1 MTLKTIINRVRA
13 NTHDKDNLEYEDT
26 TVIDYIND
34 GIRFVRRTIMAI
46 DPLQLVESPITGTLT
61 PGQNTITPVNSKKM
75 SAILE
80 VRVDGVN
87 LKKDTPWLI
96 DNLAATGSPKSYYVT
111 GFGTINIWPVP
122 TQKCEYTI
130 LAVPDMKILSEAD
143 DEFPMMNDLAD
154 FVVEYASIRSSLT
167 NEFDVSQENAIMGS
181 IVSQIEDMVRRYN
194 TDSIQL
200 SGYWESGEGLTCD
213 YGRSYR

>member
-1 MTLKTIINRVRA
+1 MKKKILYAFSSILLLSSSLTSCGDKSVVNGVKLS
-13 NTHDKDNLEYEDT
+13 NTKPTYQVEDHT
-26 TVIDYIND
+26 NNYIDDTYKNYYQILVYSYFDSNNDGIGDLNGLTQKLDYIND

-96 DNLAATGSPKSYYVT
+96 DNDIV
-111 GFGTINIWPVP
+111 NI
-122 TQKCEYTI
+122 
-130 LAVPDMKILSEAD
+130 
-143 DEFPMMNDLAD
+143 
-154 FVVEYASIRSSLT
+154 
-167 NEFDVSQENAIMGS
+167 G
-181 IVSQIEDMVRRYN
+181 
-194 TDSIQL
+194 
-200 SGYWESGEGLTCD
+200 
-213 YGRSYR
+213 

>member
-1 MTLKTIINRVRA
+1 
-13 NTHDKDNLEYEDT
+13 
-26 TVIDYIND
+26 
-34 GIRFVRRTIMAI
+34 
-46 DPLQLVESPITGTLT
+46 
-61 PGQNTITPVNSKKM
+61 
-75 SAILE
+75 
-80 VRVDGVN
+80 
-87 LKKDTPWLI
+87 
-96 DNLAATGSPKSYYVT
+96 
-111 GFGTINIWPVP
+111 
-122 TQKCEYTI
+122 
-130 LAVPDMKILSEAD
+130 MKILSEAD

-167 NEFDVSQENAIMGS
+167 NEFDVSQETAIMGS